1 MRASRRRAA
10 TAFVTVFATALLAL
24 LTAAPALAQENI
36 DAGKTPAQLYAQDC
50 ALCHKTPNGL
60 SKAGG
65 SWQGLQGFLREHYT
79 ASKETAAA
87 ISAYLI
93 EVDRKAPHRQPS
105 RARRH
110 APGAEKDR
118 KAGARLPPRKP
129 AEAKAEVK
137 PAGKPDEAKAE
148 AKTKTKI
155 KDGPKSES
163 KSGTESGA
171 KTGSAEG
178 ADAKKPDAQASGT
191 KTSGTKTS
199 GTKTSGKKPEKKTD

>member
-10 TAFVTVFATALLAL
+10 IRAAFSVAFLAL
-24 LTAAPALAQENI
+24 FAAAPAAAQENI

-50 ALCHKTPNGL
+50 AICHKTPYGL

-79 ASKETAAA
+79 ASKESAAA

-93 EVDRKAPHRQPS
+93 ELDRKAPQRKPS

-110 APGAEKDR
+110 APGTEKDR
-118 KAGARLPPRKP
+118 KAGARLPPHKP
-129 AEAKAEVK
+129 AEAKSEAK

-148 AKTKTKI
+148 
-155 KDGPKSES
+155 S
-163 KSGTESGA
+163 KSGTKSQAKTEVKSEA
-171 KTGSAEG
+171 KTGAEG
-178 ADAKKPDAQASGT
+178 ADAKKPDAKASDA
-191 KTSGTKTS
+191 KASGTKTS
-199 GTKTSGKKPEKKTD
+199 GTKTSGKKPDKKTD